1 MRKFLSVAV
10 LASGLVLAPAS
21 HAQTAPPTQH
31 FVISGSAAGQPA
43 AIASTGVQLTQN
55 ISVAYEYISNPS
67 DSNKPRYG
75 SGVANYTRQ
84 VSSLLPAK
92 AKKAL
97 LIDFSNYLVTF
108 QAGAGRESLAP
119 AVVGGQ
125 RTSHVIGN
133 FGIYASRPVAN
144 NVQLGLGYK
153 YILGPQSV
161 LVKVP
166 VGNLTFTF

>member
-1 MRKFLSVAV
+1 MRILKVVLFLILAAV
-10 LASGLVLAPAS
+10 GAGRSLG
-21 HAQTAPPTQH
+21 QTATQH

-67 DSNKPRYG
+67 DSSKPRFG

-84 VSSLLPAK
+84 VSDLLPAK
-92 AKKAL
+92 VKKAL
-97 LIDFSNYLVTF
+97 VIDTSNYLVTF
-108 QAGAGRESLAP
+108 QAGAGRESLAG
-119 AVVGGQ
+119 VNGGA

-133 FGIYASRPVAN
+133 FGIYGGRPVAN
-144 NVQLGLGYK
+144 NVQLGCGYK
-153 YILGPQSV
+153 FILGPQSQ
-161 LVKVP
+161 LIKVP